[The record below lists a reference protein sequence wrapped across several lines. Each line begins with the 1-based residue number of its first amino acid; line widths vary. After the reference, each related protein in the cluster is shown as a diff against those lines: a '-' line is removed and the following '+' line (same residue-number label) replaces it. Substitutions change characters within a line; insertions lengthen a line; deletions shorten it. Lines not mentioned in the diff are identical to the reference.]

1 MGGSLVTRSEDA
13 DRTLAESEPVTMD
26 DGETHVPCTAP
37 SCSEDATNTCYDS
50 NIGQY
55 VAFCDDCFE
64 EWVEK
69 SHIET
74 VDG

>member
-1 MGGSLVTRSEDA
+1 
-13 DRTLAESEPVTMD
+13 MD